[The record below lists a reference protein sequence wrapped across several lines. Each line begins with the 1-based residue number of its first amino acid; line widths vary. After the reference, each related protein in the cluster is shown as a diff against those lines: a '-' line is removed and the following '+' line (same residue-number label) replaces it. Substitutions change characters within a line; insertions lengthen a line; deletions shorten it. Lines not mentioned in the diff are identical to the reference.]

1 MGIKSSVGSG
11 IKRVGRLVGRG
22 ASQAGALVVNS
33 RRRLLH
39 SRVPD
44 YIVITLDRSVSV
56 RPGQR
61 PWWVAYLPG
70 VEEELTLDGLAKV
83 LQRIAGDPD
92 VQGVVFLLKGTEMG
106 LNQAQNMAELFD
118 RFHHWVR
125 EYNDE
130 VVKEIV
136 VYAEAVNATA
146 AVVLSAADRA
156 ILPPPATWDVIGLQ
170 VTSTFLKEPLARI
183 GIEFEVARVAPWKTA
198 ADSVSRSEMSEAQRE
213 QLNWMLES
221 LHGTLVAAISRGR
234 GLTPAQV
241 AALIDRGPLTAEEAL
256 AAGLID
262 HLAYEDELPMLL
274 GADDE
279 DIAQEQ
285 ERRLTDAS
293 DAASQSDNGDGN
305 VLVPVNGQPIK
316 TVYDSD
322 SGTTA
327 SLAKP
332 AKLATYGQSHRL
344 LTYHVAPPVTGRIG
358 VISLEGAIVPGRSRS
373 FPVPLPLLGGDL
385 IGSTTAQQQIR
396 AARRDERLDAVV
408 LYVDSPGGSALASDL
423 IWRELALLDAEKPV
437 VVYMGAVAASGGYY
451 VATPGRKIV
460 AQAATL
466 TGSIGVIMAKAVN
479 EGLWHK
485 IGATTETIRR
495 GDNAGIFRSDA
506 PWTAD
511 QRDLVDAQID
521 HTYRLFK
528 QRVADGRKLDFDT
541 LEPLCGGRVWTG
553 AQALEH
559 GLVDVLGD
567 FQTAVEMAKE
577 LAGLDEAARVEVVD
591 VGPEKQPV
599 LPIPADAALNEAGEA
614 AAFLRELADGSL
626 TRLLLRERCWLLAD
640 DLADFNGN

>member
-1 MGIKSSVGSG
+1 MGIKSSIGSG
-11 IKRVGRLVGRG
+11 INRLGRAAGRG

-39 SRVPD
+39 GRVPE

-70 VEEELTLDGLAKV
+70 VEEELTLEGLAKV

-92 VQGVVFLLKGTEMG
+92 VQGVLFLLKGTEIG
-106 LNQAQNMAELFD
+106 LNQAENMAELFD
-118 RFHHWVR
+118 RFHAWVH
-125 EYNDE
+125 EYNAE
-130 VVKEIV
+130 AVKEIV

-156 ILPPPATWDVIGLQ
+156 IVPPPATWDVIGLQ

-256 AAGLID
+256 AAGLVD
-262 HLAYEDELPMLL
+262 HLAYEDELPLLL
-274 GADDE
+274 GADSKE
-279 DIAQEQ
+279 YSHERAQADVPEADNQ
-285 ERRLTDAS
+285 PG
-293 DAASQSDNGDGN
+293 NGDGH
-305 VLVPVNGQPIK
+305 VLAQVNGTPATAIDAPGPA
-316 TVYDSD
+316 TIP
-322 SGTTA
+322 SG
-327 SLAKP
+327 AKP
-332 AKLATYGQSHRL
+332 AKLATYSQSHRL

-396 AARRDERLDAVV
+396 AARRDDRLDAVV

-451 VATPGRKIV
+451 IATPGRKIV

-506 PWTAD
+506 PWTTD
-511 QRDLVDAQID
+511 QRNLVEAQID

-528 QRVADGRKLDFDT
+528 QRVADGRGLDFDA

-567 FQTAVEMAKE
+567 FQTAVEMAQE
-577 LAGLDEAARVEVVD
+577 LAGLDETARVELVD

-640 DLADFNGN
+640 DLADLRWQ